1 MTKEELEAQWWLLWN
16 ANNAIMHRHWNYD
29 GPKSFTKRQ
38 KRNHWYK
45 SRSIQ
50 LSLSRIRKYIDN
62 LPSSE

>member
-16 ANNAIMHRHWNYD
+16 ANSAIMHRHWTYY

-38 KRNHWYK
+38 KRNHWNK
-45 SRSIQ
+45 SVSIQ
-50 LSLSRIRKYIDN
+50 RSLSSIRRHIDK